1 MKETKAKQW
10 SARSQRSYLE
20 EHRLRQELANC
31 ESGIAA
37 SERKVEELEKLKAA
51 QLNRTFAESPGYSIA
66 HLPSTVAALE
76 DEKRC
81 LSAFQEHR
89 ASHLSQIHDHVEVTP
104 TEEEARTAQQERVA
118 AMVAERLER
127 DRKIDS
133 AVAALKTMLQERAKL
148 SARMAEA
155 CSAIELDFND
165 YVSERFDSLLASLPD
180 GLAEA
185 SEAWK
190 ARQFGERVRA
200 KPYIVRDDCLVVP
213 ETLAHSGVYR
223 FGETILLTD
232 AEAGELLR
240 VDRPDPAANAFAPW
254 LRLPPSISTI
264 EAHEAATAKA
274 EKKGISAKQVY
285 FWEDYERDRELRE
298 RHQQN
303 RGQDAQPPPAS
314 PSFRSLRPGRGD
326 LVRVRAKGNIKAGRD
341 YGPGETLEVNA
352 DDAWSLLRSGAA
364 EPAD

>member
-1 MKETKAKQW
+1 MTEKQAKQW
-10 SARSQRSYLE
+10 SVRSQRSYLE

-37 SERKVEELEKLKAA
+37 SERKVKELEKQKAA
-51 QLNRTFAESPGYSIA
+51 CLNRTFADSPGYSIA
-66 HLPSTVAALE
+66 NLPSTVAALE

-81 LSAFQEHR
+81 LSAFEEHR
-89 ASHLSQIHDHVEVTP
+89 ASLLSQIHDHVEVTP
-104 TEEEARTAQQERVA
+104 SEEEARTAQQERFA
-118 AMVAERLER
+118 AMAAERLER

-133 AVAALKTMLQERAKL
+133 AVAALSGMLQERAKL

-165 YVSERFDSLLASLPD
+165 YVSERFDSLLASPPD

-185 SEAWK
+185 SEAWT
-190 ARQFGERVRA
+190 ARQFGERGRA
-200 KPYIVRDDCLVVP
+200 KPYIVRDDCLLVP

-232 AEAGELLR
+232 AEAAELLR
-240 VDRPDPAANAFAPW
+240 VNRPDGTVWEPW
-254 LRLPPSISTI
+254 RRMPPSISTI
-264 EAHEAATAKA
+264 EAHEAASAEA
-274 EKKGISAKQVY
+274 EKRGISVKQVY

-298 RHQQN
+298 RYQQS
-303 RGQDAQPPPAS
+303 RGQEAQPPPAS

-326 LVRVRAKGNIKAGRD
+326 KVRLTAKSNIRSDNHEYHEGD
-341 YGPGETLEVNA
+341 TLEVPA
-352 DDAWSLLRSGAA
+352 DDAWSLLRAGAA